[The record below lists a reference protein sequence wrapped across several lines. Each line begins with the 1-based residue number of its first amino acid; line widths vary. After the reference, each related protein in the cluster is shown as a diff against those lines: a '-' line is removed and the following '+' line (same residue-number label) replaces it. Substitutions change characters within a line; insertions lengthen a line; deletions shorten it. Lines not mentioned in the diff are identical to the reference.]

1 MYDLSWLD
9 VLHWLSVPLAHH
21 GTRAPG
27 TSYYIFGID
36 VSLVLLG
43 VLVIPL
49 AWLFYKTWR
58 KKR

>member
-9 VLHWLSVPLAHH
+9 GMHWLSVPMAYH
-21 GTRAPG
+21 GTREPDA
-27 TSYYIFGID
+27 SNIFGID
-36 VSLVLLG
+36 VGLVLLG

-49 AWLFYKTWR
+49 AWLFYKIWR